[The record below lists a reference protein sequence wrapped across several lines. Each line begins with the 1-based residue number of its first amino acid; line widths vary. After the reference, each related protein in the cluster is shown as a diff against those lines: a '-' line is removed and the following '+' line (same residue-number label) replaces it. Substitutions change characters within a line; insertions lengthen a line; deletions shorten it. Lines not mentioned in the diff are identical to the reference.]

1 MSNYFL
7 SKGQIVDRLFSL
19 TKFYKEEI
27 MKKVLSIVLSVAMVI
42 CLMPAMA
49 FAADTTTT
57 TDTTTATGLSQ
68 FSDADSIT
76 NKEAVSVLVGLGVIN
91 GMGDGTFAP
100 QGDVTR
106 AQVAT
111 LISILVR
118 SGDSSS
124 LSAPSSDPFTDV
136 AKDNWAA
143 PYVAYGVSQGYIN
156 GRGDGTFDPDGN
168 VTTAELATILEQ
180 ILGYSTS
187 DVAYEWPENAMA
199 FATEAGLL
207 EDISKSANENL
218 DREEA
223 AQMIFNALKATDVV
237 KATVTGDN
245 GDTSYY
251 PVTNSSSLSYTG
263 DDTDITEQLV
273 EKLFPKVTYK
283 ADSTDAFGRES
294 VAWKNGRTQI
304 SDEVIEEPD
313 YTYTSKQTTKA
324 LNSDLDGYTVD
335 AEVLVNG
342 STSTAADSISD
353 IAALTGNG
361 KLVELYTNDKNTEI
375 TKVIVAEYL
384 PFNVTAVKSS
394 QISLTYTSAD
404 GTTTQNLTVTSDD
417 DIYDTIKAAAK
428 GDRVLVAV
436 SPEDDT
442 VVLDAYLATSVTGVV
457 SKSTSTAVT
466 VDGTDYSKAAILTA
480 AASNL
485 SAGTD
490 EKVIYLDKYGYV
502 VDAQGVEADV
512 ANYVLVTGI
521 RTATSTTS
529 GDPYISGSDTTST
542 DYYMMAV
549 TEDGTVLDDV
559 KLADYSS
566 LSSTIQA
573 IAYNPAADDGDV
585 DDAVQPGSVTSS
597 DTSYAF
603 VAAYTET
610 ADGYVLLKTDAS
622 GKSSIGTY
630 TGVVP
635 STNNKI
641 NGVYISSDAQ
651 TVTVE
656 ANGSTVTATAEDG
669 VPALAEGTY
678 KYIIKNGYV
687 DTVFV
692 IETAETSADTIY
704 VSGATGSTA
713 NFTDKNGTLRTGIEV
728 TYYTA
733 SSADPQT
740 MVVDSDVTSAGFY
753 TATANGE
760 GYTLTAASSV
770 GTDATVS
777 SVYNGVVTF
786 SNGNQD
792 GYTIGDVAIRD
803 TRSSSAVSSSGVDLI
818 TTADELAAALTDNTV
833 SVTYVVSGTTATQ
846 IYITSVVAKKN

>member
-1 MSNYFL
+1 
-7 SKGQIVDRLFSL
+7 
-19 TKFYKEEI
+19 
-27 MKKVLSIVLSVAMVI
+27 MKKVLAFVLSVAMVI

-49 FAADTTTT
+49 FAADTT
-57 TDTTTATGLSQ
+57 DTTTETTGLSQ
-68 FSDADSIT
+68 FTDADSIT

-361 KLVELYTNDKNTEI
+361 VLVELYTNEKDTEI
-375 TKVIVAEYL
+375 NKVIVAEYL
-384 PFNVTAVKSS
+384 PFEVTAVKSS

-428 GDRVLVAV
+428 GDVVLVAV

-442 VVLDAYLATSVTGVV
+442 DVLDAYFATSVSGVV

-521 RTATSTTS
+521 RTAKSTTS

-573 IAYNPAADDGDV
+573 IAYNPALDDDGDEV
-585 DDAVQPGSVTSS
+585 TTNDTDDDAVYPGSVTST

-610 ADGYVLLKTDAS
+610 ADGYVLLNTDAS

-641 NGVYISSDAQ
+641 NGVYISADAQ
-651 TVTVE
+651 TITVD

-669 VPALAEGTY
+669 VPALTADTY

-692 IETAETSADTIY
+692 VETAETSADTIY

-713 NFTDKNGTLRTGIEV
+713 NFTDKNGTVRTGIEV

-740 MVVDSDVTSAGFY
+740 MIVDSDVTSAGFY
-753 TATANGE
+753 TAAANGE

-803 TRSSSAVSSSGVDLI
+803 TRSSSAVTSSGVDLI

-846 IYITSVVAKKN
+846 IYITSVVANS